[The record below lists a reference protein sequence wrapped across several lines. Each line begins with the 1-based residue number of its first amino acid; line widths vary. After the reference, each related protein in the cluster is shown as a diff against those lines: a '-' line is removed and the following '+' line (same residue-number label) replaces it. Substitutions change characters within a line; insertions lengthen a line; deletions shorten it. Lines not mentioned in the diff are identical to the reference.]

1 MKNKEDQ
8 PEADPNVEKGEC
20 ETDDNVMND
29 QADAD
34 TIDSVMSDAPEE
46 KEDSS
51 KGSGKNDVCGHYV
64 CQFQPYTGVFQSITK
79 NSTSWCLFMLSIWIV
94 SKKKFGRGVVTLFVM
109 LFLVYWVHNESHNV
123 RNWFTISHHYHH
135 ENNNWLSHVIQIMME
150 MQFGLLLPI
159 INSVVLGNVL
169 DKWVII
175 LLYVFYTSVH
185 NINYSVLHV
194 NQTHELHHKDT
205 ATNVGPDIC
214 DLLFQSKNQTN
225 AGEEG
230 YLEDTS
236 HYVPNIILGTICVV
250 ILKKLYKNKLNRM
263 LMNTWSYIVLAFISV
278 FIAMTNTYLL
288 YNDRSPQT
296 ENAME

>member
-1 MKNKEDQ
+1 
-8 PEADPNVEKGEC
+8 
-20 ETDDNVMND
+20 
-29 QADAD
+29 
-34 TIDSVMSDAPEE
+34 
-46 KEDSS
+46 
-51 KGSGKNDVCGHYV
+51 
-64 CQFQPYTGVFQSITK
+64 
-79 NSTSWCLFMLSIWIV
+79 
-94 SKKKFGRGVVTLFVM
+94 
-109 LFLVYWVHNESHNV
+109 
-123 RNWFTISHHYHH
+123 
-135 ENNNWLSHVIQIMME
+135 
-150 MQFGLLLPI
+150 
-159 INSVVLGNVL
+159 
-169 DKWVII
+169 
-175 LLYVFYTSVH
+175 
-185 NINYSVLHV
+185 VLHV